1 MVKFIFLALSVTIF
15 VQSALVSAAVPRID
29 HILPR
34 GGQIGKTVKLTLIGQ
49 DLSNN
54 THLKSTIPG
63 ALTPLAPPRNK
74 DLIGKQL
81 SFLLEIS
88 PEAQV
93 GTYPIRIQTREGL
106 SNILLFTVGAF
117 PEITDSELKLDMQL
131 SGTTVNDSFATA
143 QPVEI
148 PVTINGTLDSADQDF
163 YSFEMSK
170 GQDLI
175 VEVEARRIG
184 SAVDPNIEIFD
195 STGKWIDRNGDAV
208 GIGVDSRL
216 QLSAPKAGT
225 YVVAIRDSKF
235 SRQQQNYYRLKIA
248 NYTVADGIYPLGA
261 KRGSTP
267 EITFFGGN
275 LREPLKTKVAMVTE
289 DPAAEFVA
297 VPVPGVL
304 GSLPFRIAID
314 NKPTL
319 NEPSSTVPKDLPM
332 GTWVNGQI
340 AVSGERD
347 RYHLPVEPGQNW
359 QIELQAAKLGISQL
373 HGVLNLF
380 DGQGAP
386 IGTTREIGL
395 RFKKSPLDVSENP
408 NADQHITFT
417 VPEDV
422 TAIQVEVEDLLERGG
437 PTFGYRLMATRRSGY
452 FTMNIE
458 DPELNIP
465 LRGSAVVKVKVN
477 RLNYL
482 GPIRLT
488 IPNLPPDWTM
498 NGGNVPTLEQQG
510 SRESISVGLL
520 TLTPNP
526 GAIQRSADLQIW
538 GEATIDGVLV
548 RRQARNPGMKTLV
561 SFQIGP
567 EEQLENVAPWL
578 GANLP
583 TSIIPERAAGIELLV
598 PHYVKLIQGSKTE
611 FPFEFTAR
619 RGKVTPLARIDRR
632 SLRQTEGGVRFVAQG
647 GAEGENPHKGTLIVG
662 VQPGW
667 GPARFDVALQAD
679 INIADSVETVY
690 SQAITIDIVRPYEIN
705 PLHDSSSLQLGT
717 NTTLVARLDRQLGFD
732 RIVTISAEN
741 LPLGLSCTK
750 IQMDRSVEL
759 VELPCHVAATTKT
772 GEYIIDLSTSSTLL
786 DGEDKVIPFSPPPFQ
801 LKVKISSIPPLSADA
816 STGL

>member
-1 MVKFIFLALSVTIF
+1 MVKFIFFTLNVALL

-29 HILPR
+29 HIMPR

-54 THLKSTIPG
+54 TRLKSNIPG

-74 DLIGKQL
+74 DFIGKQL

-93 GTYPIRIQTREGL
+93 GTYQIRVQTHEGL

-117 PEITDSELKLDMQL
+117 PETTDSEVNLDTTL
-131 SGTTVNDSFATA
+131 SRRTANDSFATA

-148 PVTINGTLDSADQDF
+148 PTTINGTLDSADQDF

-175 VEVEARRIG
+175 LEVEARRIG
-184 SAVDPNIEIFD
+184 SAVDPSIEIFD
-195 STGKWIDRNGDAV
+195 DTGDWIDRNGDAV

-216 QLSAPKAGT
+216 QFIAPKAGT

-248 NYTVADGIYPLGA
+248 NYAVADGIYPLGA
-261 KRGSTP
+261 QRGSTS

-275 LREPLKTKVAMVTE
+275 LKKTLKTKVVMMTD
-289 DPAAEFVA
+289 DPAAEFIT
-297 VPVPGVL
+297 VPVPGAL
-304 GSLPFRIAID
+304 GSLPFRVAID
-314 NKPTL
+314 DKPSHD
-319 NEPSSTVPKDLPM
+319 EPSAAPKNLPSE
-332 GTWVNGQI
+332 TWINGQI
-340 AVSGERD
+340 SASNERD
-347 RYHLPVEPGQNW
+347 RYHLTVEPGQNW
-359 QIELQAAKLGISQL
+359 QIELQAAKLGTSQL

-380 DGQGAP
+380 DGQGTP
-386 IGTTREIGL
+386 LGTTREIGL
-395 RFKKSPLDVSENP
+395 RFKKSSLDVSENP
-408 NADQHITFT
+408 NADQHISFT
-417 VPEDV
+417 VPENI
-422 TAIQVEVEDLLERGG
+422 TTIQVEVEDLLERGG
-437 PTFGYRLMATRRSGY
+437 PTFGYRLMASRRSGY
-452 FTMNIE
+452 FTLNIE

-465 LRGSAVVKVKVN
+465 LRGSAVVKVKIN

-482 GPIRLT
+482 GPIRLS

-498 NGGNVPTLEQQG
+498 NGGNVPMLEQQG

-578 GANLP
+578 GTNLP

-598 PHYVKLIQGSKTE
+598 PHYVKLLQGSKTE

-647 GAEGENPHKGTLIVG
+647 GAEAKNPHKGTLIVG

-690 SQAITIDIVRPYEIN
+690 SQAITIDIVRPYAIN
-705 PLHDSSSLQLGT
+705 PLHDRSSLQSGT
-717 NTTLVARLDRQLGFD
+717 NTILTARLDRQLGFD
-732 RIVTISAEN
+732 RPVTITAEN
-741 LPLGLSCTK
+741 LPLGLSCTE
-750 IQMDRSVEL
+750 IQVDGTVEL
-759 VELPCHVAATTKT
+759 FELPCHVAATTKT
-772 GEYIIDLSTSSTLL
+772 GEYVIDLSTSSTLL
-786 DGEDKVIPFSPPPFQ
+786 DGEDKVIPFSPPSFQ
-801 LKVKISSIPPLSADA
+801 LKVNVLPVSPSPADV